1 MGVEHTKRRKA
12 LLAEIAA
19 RKLDCLVVT
28 HPANWYYL
36 TGFTG
41 ESGAL
46 VVSMDGT
53 TLLTDGRFTVQ
64 GKEETRGIKIELQ
77 QGGLYPAL
85 GAMLRKKGLRR
96 VGYDANHF
104 MVAQW
109 DTLRKA
115 LGGKGRGFEASGL
128 VERLRMRKNAQG
140 LAVKGKRGT
149 LPGGG
154 CWGA

>member
-1 MGVEHTKRRKA
+1 MGAEYTKRRKA
-12 LLAEIAA
+12 LLAEIAG

-46 VVSMDGT
+46 VVSPEDT

-64 GKEETRGIKIELQ
+64 GKEETRGVKIELQ

-85 GAMLRKKGLRR
+85 GAMLRKKSLRR
-96 VGYDANHF
+96 IGYDANHLT
-104 MVAQW
+104 VTQW

-115 LGGKGRGFEASGL
+115 LGSKGRGF
-128 VERLRMRKNAQG
+128 
-140 LAVKGKRGT
+140 
-149 LPGGG
+149 
-154 CWGA
+154 

>member
-1 MGVEHTKRRKA
+1 MAAEHTKRRKA
-12 LLAEIAA
+12 LLADLAG

-28 HPANWYYL
+28 NPANWFYL

-46 VVSMDGT
+46 VVSPDDT

-77 QGGLYPAL
+77 QGELYTAL

-96 VGYDANHF
+96 VGYD
-104 MVAQW
+104 
-109 DTLRKA
+109 
-115 LGGKGRGFEASGL
+115 
-128 VERLRMRKNAQG
+128 
-140 LAVKGKRGT
+140 
-149 LPGGG
+149 
-154 CWGA
+154 